1 MPRSSGQPPDNGFTV
16 VAMSAQAG
24 PAEQALRAAVE
35 SSCAIQVSRE
45 AAAAFLS
52 SELDHWLDPSVPPD
66 ELDGLVLARLVTHEV
81 RWVGQHLLST
91 DRLERLTAIRDRYV
105 GRDPYLDAFLDCLL
119 DKHEGRFWNRTY
131 LALPV
136 LEVLLAEHDLVPSG
150 VAAMLAADIVRYEL
164 CAAHRLT
171 EVSPVGRPDSRTLRT
186 RMRHSLRFM
195 TAHLGSAE
203 AEGLLS
209 AIAHEPESDLPALL
223 LQLPTPPIAL
233 AGEWLELS
241 VQPVSTVHDEYFFM
255 RVLQAHEMAFTGMNR
270 RVRDAIAAVRDEQLG
285 PATSLLEE
293 VVAFMDRNA
302 SLFRMVA
309 TMRFEAFHTFR
320 EFTDGASA
328 IQSEQ
333 YKRFEG
339 LCGLPPAARLASPAF
354 ESVPAVHAEVS
365 EGQDTLT
372 DAYRDALATGRHP
385 AALPTIAG
393 LLRALEDSHRRWK
406 STHVT
411 LATRMLG
418 DARGSGYTS
427 GVGYLSEWV
436 DHRLFWQLP
445 EIGVTEARRRS
456 A

>member
-1 MPRSSGQPPDNGFTV
+1 MT
-16 VAMSAQAG
+16 AQVS

-35 SSCAIQVSRE
+35 SSCAVRVSRD
-45 AAAAFLS
+45 AAAAFVS
-52 SELDHWLDPSVPPD
+52 NELDHWLDPTVPPD

-81 RWVGQHLLST
+81 RWVGQHFLGR
-91 DRLERLTAIRDRYV
+91 DRLERLSTIRDRYV
-105 GRDPYLDAFLDCLL
+105 GRDPYLDAFLDCIL
-119 DKHEGRFWNRTY
+119 DKHDGRFWNRTY

-136 LEVLLAEHDLVPSG
+136 LEVVLAETDVQPAG
-150 VAAMLAADIVRYEL
+150 VAALLAADIVRHEL

-171 EVSPVGRPDSRTLRT
+171 EVSPVGRPEPRTLRT
-186 RMRHSLRFM
+186 RVRHSLRFM
-195 TAHLGSAE
+195 TAHLGSTE
-203 AEGLLS
+203 SEGLLA
-209 AIAHEPESDLPALL
+209 AIAHEPESDLPHLL
-223 LQLPTPPIAL
+223 LQLPTPPVAI

-270 RVRDAIAAVRDEQLG
+270 RVRDAIAALREGQLDV
-285 PATSLLEE
+285 ATALLEE
-293 VVAFMDRNA
+293 VVTFMDRNA
-302 SLFRMVA
+302 SLFRIVA
-309 TMRFEAFHTFR
+309 TMRYEAFHTFR

-339 LCGLPPAARLASPAF
+339 LCGLPPPSRLGSPAF
-354 ESVPAVHAEVS
+354 ESVPDVLAEVR

-372 DAYRDALATGRHP
+372 DAYRDAAAGGRQR
-385 AALPTIAG
+385 AQLEAVTG
-393 LLRALEDSHRRWK
+393 LLRDLEDSHRRWK
-406 STHVT
+406 ATHVT

-427 GVGYLSEWV
+427 GVGYLGEWV

-445 EIGVTEARRRS
+445 EIGVTDVRRRP